1 MSAQGLGLGFS
12 VLVCGLLAGGL
23 PGCLTAEAG
32 AKPNEAQPREVVQH
46 IAPAHDRSSSAASG
60 PSASNASRTAPDVAP
75 VTQKRLAEPITSKHL
90 EAELNRLE
98 AELGR

>member
-1 MSAQGLGLGFS
+1 MGGGMSAQGLGLGFS
-12 VLVCGLLAGGL
+12 VLVCGLLAAVL
-23 PGCLTAEAG
+23 PACLTAD
-32 AKPNEAQPREVVQH
+32 EAQPQQVVQH
-46 IAPAHDRSSSAASG
+46 IVPAHDRSSSAASG
-60 PSASNASRTAPDVAP
+60 PSASNASRTPPDVAP